1 MELNEN
7 QFHKNRWMPESM
19 AALQRLAEMPTY
31 SDVSGFSPDHTTS
44 MDEYAHHQEKAAKHH
59 EEHIKPWEEHTMAL
73 MEQERIPQHPKLR
86 QQYDRGMITG
96 PEYAREL
103 LMVLPHS

>member
-7 QFHKNRWMPESM
+7 QFHKKRMVPQSM

-31 SDVSGFSPDHTTS
+31 SDVSGFRPDHTTS

-73 MEQERIPQHPKLR
+73 LEQERIPQLPKLR

-96 PEYAREL
+96 PEYASEL
-103 LMVLPHS
+103 LMTFPYA